1 LTYIHP
7 ETLEI
12 ERVELVVCCD
22 GREDFL
28 LDRRRT
34 ELFERETE
42 RRQNRGYFRLI
53 SNTVM

>member
-34 ELFERETE
+34 ELFERGNRTTA
-42 RRQNRGYFRLI
+42 QNGDI
-53 SNTVM
+53 SV